1 MATDRRRS
9 PDFLEGWDGGVGD
22 RRSDGP
28 LPSSGVGDEL
38 VRRKLRAKT
47 SAMLTNRWRPT
58 IRPPLKMQL
67 FGSMTEDHLGRM
79 EEDATPL
86 ARFGLEL
93 IENCLPVISAHLPA
107 ERDLGA
113 EGVAFAVVSALFAGV
128 ATSGAHPIHVVRGVG
143 RALGSAF
150 PDADRDFVE
159 HLGLELLSA
168 MRVGQ
173 ANSLLSKVL
182 QR

>member
-1 MATDRRRS
+1 M
-9 PDFLEGWDGGVGD
+9 
-22 RRSDGP
+22 
-28 LPSSGVGDEL
+28 
-38 VRRKLRAKT
+38 
-47 SAMLTNRWRPT
+47 
-58 IRPPLKMQL
+58 
-67 FGSMTEDHLGRM
+67 
-79 EEDATPL
+79 
-86 ARFGLEL
+86 

-107 ERDLGA
+107 ERELGS
-113 EGVAFAVVSALFAGV
+113 EGVAFAVVSALFAGA
-128 ATSGAHPIHVVRGVG
+128 ATSGAHPLHVVRGVG

-173 ANSLLSKVL
+173 ADSLLSKAL